1 MYYVF
6 LFLIPQY
13 ININKNNYQLMIS
26 YLKSFFQ
33 NLNNIIY
40 KKRHI
45 FIPLTKWAI
54 KSILLL

>member
-6 LFLIPQY
+6 LFLILQY
-13 ININKNNYQLMIS
+13 MNINKNNYQLMIS

-40 KKRHI
+40 KKRRI
-45 FIPLTKWAI
+45 FIPLTK
-54 KSILLL
+54 